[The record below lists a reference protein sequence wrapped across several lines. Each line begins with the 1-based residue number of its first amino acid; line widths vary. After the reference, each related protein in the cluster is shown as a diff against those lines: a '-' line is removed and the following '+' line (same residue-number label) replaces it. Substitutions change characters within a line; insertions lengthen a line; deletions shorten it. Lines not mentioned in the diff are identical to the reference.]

1 MRTQNI
7 QTRQSFGRVLW
18 RTIFSAGGKKLLAKG
33 HMISEEDIHMLEIEE
48 THDVWVTELEEGEI
62 SEDEAVMNVA
72 REIGCGSLS
81 IQLAPGGRA
90 NISTTERCCIL
101 VDHDLLRQ
109 INYTASVAIA
119 TCPNFS
125 HARGGQRVGTVKSTP
140 FVVPKAD
147 LEVVISMLK
156 QDGPVMQARPI
167 RTPSA
172 AVLYTDP
179 ISGTQARKVFENIM
193 CQRLE
198 RLGISA
204 SVVLASLEEEVS
216 VARSLQHLL
225 RLEPTF
231 ILIASTTAPA
241 GPGDVV
247 GRAMLRAGCRIES
260 FLAPV
265 EPGTLL
271 LLGYKDDIPIVSAP
285 GCFRSILP
293 NVVDLILPP
302 MLARYR
308 LSKWDVA
315 SLGHGGLLVCQAF
328 PVKKAMRAV
337 ASCSAGLQNRGT

>member
-1 MRTQNI
+1 
-7 QTRQSFGRVLW
+7 
-18 RTIFSAGGKKLLAKG
+18 
-33 HMISEEDIHMLEIEE
+33 
-48 THDVWVTELEEGEI
+48 
-62 SEDEAVMNVA
+62 
-72 REIGCGSLS
+72 
-81 IQLAPGGRA
+81 
-90 NISTTERCCIL
+90 